1 MTLLTLESTLPVL
14 IRTLKVFNSLFAEN
28 YHTCEISPQFPKL
41 SYTQLNWQS
50 PLISPSIY

>member
-14 IRTLKVFNSLFAEN
+14 IRTLKAFNSLFAEN

-41 SYTQLNWQS
+41 SYTQLNRQS